1 MEQLQVIQSKIYEIR
16 GQKVMLDRDL
26 AELYQVTTSNLNKAV
41 KRNLKRFPPDF
52 MFQLTEEEWEIL
64 RFQNGIIKKG
74 RGEHTK
80 YLPHAFTEQGLAM
93 LSGLLNSD
101 IAIQVNI
108 NIMRAFVA
116 VRQMI
121 ALPPTDKLTE
131 LQQEVANLKAYMEE
145 ILSDQNDINEETAMQ
160 LELINQSLADVIY
173 SHYFFHLCGSS
184 CSSSSYVAFCVS
196 IRRTTYSNNF
206 TLITYV
212 IPKTLSIFAL
222 LCGKKN

>member
-16 GQKVMLDRDL
+16 SQKVMLDRDL

-160 LELINQSLADVIY
+160 LELINQSLAELQMKKTREEKPRNPIG
-173 SHYFFHLCGSS
+173 F
-184 CSSSSYVAFCVS
+184 
-196 IRRTTYSNNF
+196 IQ
-206 TLITYV
+206 
-212 IPKTLSIFAL
+212 PKNKT
-222 LCGKKN
+222 

>member
-16 GQKVMLDRDL
+16 SQKVMLDRDL

-116 VRQMI
+116 VRQII
-121 ALPPTDKLTE
+121 ALPPTDKLAE
-131 LQQEVANLKAYMEE
+131 LQSEVAELKSYVEE

-160 LELINQSLADVIY
+160 LELINQSLVE
-173 SHYFFHLCGSS
+173 LQMKK
-184 CSSSSYVAFCVS
+184 
-196 IRRTTYSNNF
+196 RREEKPRNPIGFIQSKN
-206 TLITYV
+206 
-212 IPKTLSIFAL
+212 KT
-222 LCGKKN
+222 

>member
-16 GQKVMLDRDL
+16 GHKVMLDRDL

-160 LELINQSLADVIY
+160 LELINQSLAELQMKKTREEKPRNPIG
-173 SHYFFHLCGSS
+173 F
-184 CSSSSYVAFCVS
+184 
-196 IRRTTYSNNF
+196 IQ
-206 TLITYV
+206 
-212 IPKTLSIFAL
+212 PKNKT
-222 LCGKKN
+222 